1 MAKRL
6 ISGCRIA
13 VVCGLLGLN
22 VVPAGADELAAL
34 PQDLTRLSLE
44 DLLSIQVTSV
54 SRVAEDLSDA
64 PAAIRVITARD
75 IARSGARNLPELLQL
90 INGVQV
96 ARINGRSWAVAS
108 RGFNASTS
116 DKLEVRLDG
125 RTLYTPLFSGVVW
138 ELQDPPLESIDRI
151 EVIRGPGASLWG
163 ANAVNGVINI
173 ISKSADET
181 PGSSLMLRAGDEL
194 KRQVYARQGQD
205 FGAAGAW
212 RIYAQSRAT
221 GPTAMSAEGGFN
233 DFHEISSAGI
243 RGDLSLTP
251 RDELMLS
258 ANIQDAEMGSSSSPD
273 APETMRAGDLIARWT
288 RRHSDRSDFQ
298 LQLNLDKS
306 WRHAPTSFGE
316 ERTQVDL
323 EFRQRQQL
331 GRHELVWGV
340 GARRSMDQI
349 ENGVAIYF
357 DPDNS
362 DLATY
367 NIFLQDRLPLGRSL
381 NLTLGS
387 KFEHNEY
394 TGWEIQ
400 PSARLAWR
408 AGPRQMLWAAVSR
421 AARSPNRL
429 DRDLGV
435 ILEGPDFVTN
445 DSFRAER
452 ALVAELGWRWRLSPD
467 LSLEMSSH
475 YADYDQ
481 LRGVSFTPAGE
492 LVVSNSG
499 YGRGYGTE
507 LDLLWAPQAGWRLW
521 LGYSFLDLR
530 YQAYP
535 DSNDINIDGN
545 NENDP
550 QQQVKLRGSWDFS
563 PRLQLN
569 GQFRW
574 VDRLPDR
581 GTPDYAQLN
590 LYLTYSLRP
599 TLQLQ
604 FGGRNLLEAE
614 HPEFGDANGP
624 QVEREVFAG
633 LRWELP

>member
-1 MAKRL
+1 MAKTL
-6 ISGCRIA
+6 TSGCRAI
-13 VVCGLLGLN
+13 VLCGLLSLA
-22 VVPAGADELAAL
+22 AGRAEPSQLAAL
-34 PQDLTRLSLE
+34 PEDLTRLSLE
-44 DLLSIQVTSV
+44 DLLNIQVTSV
-54 SRVAEDLSDA
+54 SRVAEDMSDA
-64 PAAIRVITARD
+64 PAAIRVLTSSD

-90 INGVQV
+90 ISGVQV

-138 ELQDPPLESIDRI
+138 ELQDPPLDSIDRI

-173 ISKSADET
+173 ISKPANET
-181 PGSSLMLRAGDEL
+181 LGSSLLLRAGDEL

-212 RIYAQSRAT
+212 RIYAQTRAT
-221 GPTAMSAEGGFN
+221 GPSGMPQPAGWN
-233 DFHEISSAGI
+233 DSHEISSAGI
-243 RGDLSLTP
+243 RGDLSLSP
-251 RDELMLS
+251 RDELMVS
-258 ANIQDAEMGSSSSPD
+258 ANIQDAEMGVESTPSR
-273 APETMRAGDLIARWT
+273 PETMRAGDLILRWN
-288 RRHSDRSDFQ
+288 RRQSEHSDFQ
-298 LQLNLDKS
+298 LQFNLDKS

-316 ERTQVDL
+316 ERTQIDL
-323 EFRQRQQL
+323 EFRHRQQL

-349 ENGVAIYF
+349 ENGVAIFF
-357 DPDNS
+357 DPANS
-362 DLATY
+362 DLDTY
-367 NIFLQDRLPLGRSL
+367 NVFLQDRLPLGEQL

-394 TGWEIQ
+394 TGLEIQ
-400 PSARLAWR
+400 PSLRLSWR
-408 AGPRQMLWAAVSR
+408 PGPQRMFWAAISR

-445 DSFRAER
+445 DRFEAER
-452 ALVAELGWRWRLSPD
+452 AVVGELGWRQRLSAD

-475 YADYDQ
+475 YADYDL
-481 LRGVSFTPAGE
+481 LRGVSIRDADSF
-492 LVVSNSG
+492 VVSNNG
-499 YGRGYGTE
+499 HGRGYGAE
-507 LDLLWAPQAGWRLW
+507 LDLLWAPQANWRLW
-521 LGYSFLDLR
+521 LGYTYLNLR
-530 YQAYP
+530 YGPYA
-535 DSNDINIDGN
+535 DRLDITIESGN
-545 NENDP
+545 ETDP
-550 QQQVKLRGSWDFS
+550 QQQVKMRGSWDIR

-581 GTPDYAQLN
+581 GTPDYAELN

-604 FGGRNLLEAE
+604 LGGRNLLDAE
-614 HPEFGDANGP
+614 HPEFGTTAES
-624 QVEREVFAG
+624 QAQREVFAG